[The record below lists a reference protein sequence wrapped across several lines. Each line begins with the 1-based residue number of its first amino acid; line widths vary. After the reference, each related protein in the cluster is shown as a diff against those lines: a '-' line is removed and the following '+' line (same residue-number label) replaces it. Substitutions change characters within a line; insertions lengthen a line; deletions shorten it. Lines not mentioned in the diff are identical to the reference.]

1 MIPKQIVILGG
12 GTAGWMCATLMANR
26 WNKLGVNITLV
37 ESSEIGTIGVG
48 EGSTPFLR
56 QFFNTLGIS
65 EKEWMPECDAT
76 YKCGIA
82 FPNWTGGSAPQ
93 SYFHPF
99 YSEVDSPIVNDFFAS
114 CQQRRQG
121 FDSSCL
127 PNDYFVT
134 AYLAATNKA
143 PYTHSNQT
151 LGVDYGYHFDA
162 EKLGQFLAKHAK
174 KLGVKHIQDQVCVIH
189 QCEAGIESLETEK
202 HGLLEADLFV
212 DCSGLKGVLIQQTL
226 GEERVDY
233 QKYLPNNRAVAIAT
247 AHKTGIKTASYT
259 VSKALENGWVW
270 AIPLQSRMGNGYVY
284 SSDYLSEEQAEQ
296 QLREEL
302 NEYDAPALHLR
313 WNPGR
318 INQHWKGNCL
328 AIGLSQG
335 FLEPLEAPMLN
346 QTQQSCE
353 AFIEYCE
360 KKGDVAQKQAQFN
373 QTINRLIDGTRDYL
387 QAHYALNSRTDSQ
400 YWLDNRNNTQR
411 SKVLNTIINGWKNTE
426 SFESALAQNI
436 NELTYAKTSWYCI
449 LAGMGCFY
457 PANKASLRLT
467 QKKHRRAQ
475 QRCQQLT
482 TNFVDQTD
490 FLAQQQSTS
499 K

>member
-1 MIPKQIVILGG
+1 MIPNQIVILGG

-26 WNKLGVNITLV
+26 WNKRGVNITLV
-37 ESSEIGTIGVG
+37 ESSKIGTIGVG

-56 QFFNTLGIS
+56 QFFSTLGIS
-65 EKEWMPECDAT
+65 EKDWMPECDAT

-82 FPNWTGGSAPQ
+82 FPNWTGKNTPQ

-121 FDSSCL
+121 FDSPCL
-127 PNDYFVT
+127 PDDYFVT
-134 AYLAATNKA
+134 AYLAATNKS
-143 PYTHSNQT
+143 PYTASNQT

-174 KLGVKHIQDQVCVIH
+174 KLGVKHIQDQVCTIQ
-189 QCEAGIESLETEK
+189 QCEAGIESLQTEK
-202 HGLLEADLFV
+202 HGILHADLFV

-226 GEERVDY
+226 GEELLDY
-233 QKYLPNNRAVAIAT
+233 QNYLPNNRAVAIAT
-247 AHKTGIKTASYT
+247 NHNPNTQTGSYT
-259 VSKALENGWVW
+259 LSKALENGWVW
-270 AIPLQSRMGNGYVY
+270 AIPLQSRIGNGYVY
-284 SSDYLSEEQAEQ
+284 SSHYLSEQQAEQ
-296 QLREEL
+296 RLREEL
-302 NEYDAPALHLR
+302 DEQQAAALHLR
-313 WNPGR
+313 WTPGR

-360 KKGDVAQKQAQFN
+360 KDGDMQQKQAQFN

-387 QAHYALNSRTDSQ
+387 QAHYALNSRSDSQ
-400 YWLDNRNNTQR
+400 YWLDNRNNDHR
-411 SKVLNTIINGWKNTE
+411 SEALNTILNGWINTG
-426 SFESALAQNI
+426 SFESALAQHSDQ
-436 NELTYAKTSWYCI
+436 LVYAKTSWYCI
-449 LAGMGCFY
+449 LAGMGCFQ
-457 PANKASLRLT
+457 PASKSSLRLT
-467 QKKHRRAQ
+467 QKKHGRAQ
-475 QRCQQLT
+475 QHCQQLAAG
-482 TNFVDQTD
+482 FVDQSN
-490 FLAQQQSTS
+490 FLAQQQSAV

>member
-1 MIPKQIVILGG
+1 MIPNQIVILGG
-12 GTAGWMCATLMANR
+12 GTAGWMCAALMANR
-26 WNKLGVNITLV
+26 WNKLGVSITLV
-37 ESSEIGTIGVG
+37 ESSKIGTIGVG

-56 QFFNTLGIS
+56 QFFSTLGIS

-82 FPNWTGGSAPQ
+82 FPNWTGDNAPQ
-93 SYFHPF
+93 TYFHPF
-99 YSEVDSPIVNDFFAS
+99 YSEVDSPIVKDFFAS

-121 FDSSCL
+121 FDSPCL
-127 PNDYFVT
+127 LDDYFVT
-134 AYLAATNKA
+134 AYLAAANKA
-143 PYTHSNQT
+143 PYTQSNQT
-151 LGVDYGYHFDA
+151 LNVDYGYHFDA
-162 EKLGQFLAKHAK
+162 EKLGKFLAKHAK
-174 KLGVKHIQDQVCVIH
+174 TLGVKYIQDKVSTVH
-189 QCEAGIESLETEK
+189 KCEAGIESLETEK
-202 HGLLEADLFV
+202 HGLLKADLFV

-226 GEERVDY
+226 GEKLLDY
-233 QKYLPNNRAVAIAT
+233 QKYLPNNCAVAMAT
-247 AHKTGIKTASYT
+247 AHKPQSRTGSYT
-259 VSKALENGWVW
+259 LSKALENGWMW

-284 SSDYLSEEQAEQ
+284 SSDYLSEQQAEQ
-296 QLREEL
+296 RLREEL
-302 NEYDAPALHLR
+302 DEQQAVALHLR
-313 WNPGR
+313 WTPGR

-360 KKGDVAQKQAQFN
+360 KDGYLEQKQTKFN

-411 SKVLNTIINGWKNTE
+411 SKVLNTIINSWKTTE
-426 SFESALAQNI
+426 SFESALAQHI
-436 NELTYAKTSWYCI
+436 DELTYAKTSWYCI
-449 LAGMGCFY
+449 LAGMGCFQ
-457 PANKASLRLT
+457 PAGKASLRLT

-475 QRCQQLT
+475 KHCQQLAAS
-482 TNFVDQTD
+482 FVDQTD
-490 FLAQQQSTS
+490 FLVQQQECN
-499 K
+499 